1 MTTRFSNQNSP
12 RGMISDDS
20 CEVCDINLR
29 TILAAGV
36 AQSATIP
43 NVDAVGFGANTTQSN
58 NFIAVITVEPGKIAY
73 ANRITTAVVPTGAF
87 ATTANEPMIGK
98 TLRYVSAGDVISI
111 ITTATTCEVGIALF
125 HIT

>member
-20 CEVCDINLR
+20 CEISDINLN
-29 TILAAGV
+29 TILAVGV
-36 AQSATIP
+36 AQSVTIP
-43 NVDAVGFGANTTQSN
+43 NVDAVGFGASTTDSN

-73 ANRITTAVVPTGAF
+73 ANRMTTAVVPSGSF
-87 ATTANEPMIGK
+87 ATTANEPMTGK
-98 TLRYVSAGDVISI
+98 TLRYVSSGQSISF
-111 ITTATTCEVGIALF
+111 ITKATTCEVGIALF

>member
-1 MTTRFSNQNSP
+1 MKRFSNQNSP

-20 CEVCDINLR
+20 CEICDVNLR
-29 TILAAGV
+29 TILAVGV

-43 NVDAVGFGANTTQSN
+43 NVDAVGFGANTTASN

-73 ANRITTAVVPTGAF
+73 VNSVTTAVIPTGSF
-87 ATTANEPMIGK
+87 ATTADEAITGRVI
-98 TLRYVSAGDVISI
+98 RYVSAGDVISF
-111 ITTATTCEVGIALF
+111 ITKATTCEISIALF

>member
-1 MTTRFSNQNSP
+1 MVKRFSNQNSP

-20 CEVCDINLR
+20 CEISDLNIR

-43 NVDAVGFGANTTQSN
+43 NVSAVGFGANTTASN
-58 NFIAVITVEPGKIAY
+58 NFIAVITVEPGKVAY
-73 ANRITTAVVPTGAF
+73 ANSVTTAVVPTGSF
-87 ATTANEPMIGK
+87 ATTANEPFSGRVI
-98 TLRYVSAGDVISI
+98 RYVSAGDVISF